1 MLLWVHTSV
10 TAPPIIKT
18 RDSLTAT
25 RRDAVTGV
33 ELHLGDLGGLVDLLF
48 HFGFLL
54 SCQNRFFAVYVHR
67 HGRETTM

>member
-1 MLLWVHTSV
+1 MVLEGVHTIAI
-10 TAPPIIKT
+10 APIRKI
-18 RDSLTAT
+18 RESITAT